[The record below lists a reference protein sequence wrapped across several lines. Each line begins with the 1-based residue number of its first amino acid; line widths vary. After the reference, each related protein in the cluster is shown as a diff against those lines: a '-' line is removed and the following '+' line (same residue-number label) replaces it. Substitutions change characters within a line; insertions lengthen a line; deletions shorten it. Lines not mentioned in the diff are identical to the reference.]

1 MLGRVIRTQLL
12 WSGDSVSSMVTKGG
26 AEVIQLSWENLDGE
40 NYLCVRV
47 NYVLAV
53 KIKANV

>member
-1 MLGRVIRTQLL
+1 
-12 WSGDSVSSMVTKGG
+12 MVTKIG
-26 AEVIQLSWENLDGE
+26 ADVIQFSWENLDGK

-53 KIKANV
+53 KIKADV

>member
-1 MLGRVIRTQLL
+1 
-12 WSGDSVSSMVTKGG
+12 MVTKGG
-26 AEVIQLSWENLDGE
+26 AEVIQLSWENFDGE

-53 KIKANV
+53 KLKANV

>member
-1 MLGRVIRTQLL
+1 
-12 WSGDSVSSMVTKGG
+12 MVKKSG
-26 AEVIQLSWENLDGE
+26 AEVIHLSWENIDGL

>member
-1 MLGRVIRTQLL
+1 
-12 WSGDSVSSMVTKGG
+12 MVTNIG
-26 AEVIQLSWENLDGE
+26 AGVIQLSWENIDGL

>member
-1 MLGRVIRTQLL
+1 M
-12 WSGDSVSSMVTKGG
+12 
-26 AEVIQLSWENLDGE
+26 IQLSWENLDGA

-53 KIKANV
+53 KIRANV

>member
-1 MLGRVIRTQLL
+1 
-12 WSGDSVSSMVTKGG
+12 MVTKMGTD
-26 AEVIQLSWENLDGE
+26 VIQLSWETLDGE